1 MEDKATDKEPLGGT
15 GKRTSNLK
23 RGLTAIAFRNPIYN
37 LSLKSPPPVALLSV
51 PSDPW
56 PGDAARGRAILANS
70 FPFGGMTINSETPPW
85 LPPGASTEFLS
96 SLHGFEWLRDL
107 RAVGGDAAR
116 RQARHLIS
124 DWMGRFGLWQED
136 SWRADVLGARLAS
149 WITFHDFFCAS
160 ADDRYRLKVFDSLG
174 RQARHLAR
182 TLPRTTANERGG
194 AELIAAIRGLIQS
207 GISLPGG
214 EARRDQG
221 LRLLGRELQRQILA
235 DGCHASRSPGTHMTV
250 LRHLIDIRAAL
261 RVAKFRVPEFLQTAI
276 DRMAPALRFFRHGDG
291 SLSLFNDTQ
300 TGDSILVDTILAQ
313 ADAKG
318 RPLRSAPHAGFERL
332 SLGRTI
338 VIADV
343 GKPPPAG
350 LDRDAHA
357 GTLALEMSVGRERL
371 IVNCGSSLEPGF
383 WRQAL
388 RGTAAH
394 STLVLEDMNSL
405 DLVAEGGMGSRAIE
419 THVER
424 VDTDDAQLIE
434 ATHDGYRVAAGMM
447 IRRKLYLTDNG
458 DELRGED
465 RLTGGPS
472 HAFVIRF
479 HLHPS
484 TQSTAVQSGKAAL
497 LRLGD
502 GTGWR
507 LRVSGAELGIE
518 ASIYCADGVTI
529 QKSQQITLTGTTED
543 GETLVKWS
551 LKREKK

>member
-1 MEDKATDKEPLGGT
+1 MEDKAQDRRNSVSTT
-15 GKRTSNLK
+15 RRVSRFK
-23 RGLTAIAFRNPIYN
+23 RGLTAFAFRNPLYT
-37 LSLKSPPPVALLSV
+37 LSLKSPPPTALLAL

-70 FPFGGMTINSETPPW
+70 FPFAGITINSESPPW
-85 LPPGASTEFLS
+85 LPPGTASEFVSL
-96 SLHGFEWLRDL
+96 LHGFEWLRDL

-116 RQARHLIS
+116 RQARHLIA
-124 DWMGRFGLWQED
+124 DWMAKFGVWQED

-160 ADDRYRLKVFDSLG
+160 ADDRYRLRVFDSLG

-182 TLPRTTANERGG
+182 ILPRATANEGGG

-207 GISLPGG
+207 GISLPGA
-214 EARRDQG
+214 EMRRDQG

-261 RVAKFRVPEFLQTAI
+261 RVAKIKVPEFLQTAI

-291 SLSLFNDTQ
+291 SLALFNDTQ
-300 TGDSILVDTILAQ
+300 VGDSILVDTILAQ

-318 RPLRSAPHAGFERL
+318 RALRSAPHAGFERL
-332 SLGRTI
+332 SLGRSI
-338 VIADV
+338 VIADI

-357 GTLALEMSVGRERL
+357 GTLAFEMSVGRERL

-394 STLVLEDMNSL
+394 STLVLEDLNTL
-405 DLVAEGGMGSRAIE
+405 DLVAEGGMGRRAIE
-419 THVER
+419 THVDR
-424 VDTDDAQLIE
+424 ADTDEAQLIE
-434 ATHDGYRVAAGMM
+434 ATHDGYRVAAGVMV
-447 IRRKLYLTDNG
+447 RRKLYLADHG
-458 DELRGED
+458 DDLRGED
-465 RLTGGPS
+465 RMTGGPG
-472 HAFVIRF
+472 HPFTIRF

-484 TQSTAVQSGKAAL
+484 TQPAPVQSGKAVL

-507 LRVSGAELGIE
+507 LRVAGADIGIE
-518 ASIYCADGVTI
+518 PSIYCADGVTI
-529 QKSQQITLTGTTED
+529 QKSQQITLSGTTED

-551 LKREKK
+551 IKREKK